1 VLKFDLHTHHKRCAH
16 ADGDIRDYIEAA
28 IKEGLHVIGISD
40 HAPYLASEDDHP
52 NPRIAMAKSEF
63 PGYVSEMLDL
73 KEQYRGRIEVL
84 LGVESDFFPEH
95 VNLYRDIYARYPFD
109 YVIGSVHH
117 SGGDRI
123 FNRNRF
129 KELSDEQK
137 LEMKETYYDLILQSA
152 RSGMFQILGHIDAMK
167 VYFTDMGQ
175 VQTPAVDRALKG
187 IAECGTAIE
196 LNTSGV
202 KTCGSWYPAD
212 DILERALYYGVDVTF
227 GSDAHSPSR
236 VAGDWEEARER
247 LKQIGFQ
254 RWVYFRKRQKQFVP
268 L

>member
-1 VLKFDLHTHHKRCAH
+1 
-16 ADGDIRDYIEAA
+16 
-28 IKEGLHVIGISD
+28 
-40 HAPYLASEDDHP
+40 
-52 NPRIAMAKSEF
+52 MAKSEF
-63 PGYVSEMLDL
+63 PGYVSEMIEL
-73 KEQYRGRIEVL
+73 KEQYRGRIEIL

-95 VNLYRDIYARYPFD
+95 VQLYREVYAQYPFD

-129 KELSDEQK
+129 KELLDEQR

-152 RSGMFQILGHIDAMK
+152 RSGIFQILGHIDAMK

-175 VQTPAVDRALKG
+175 VQTPAVDRALQG

-196 LNTSGV
+196 VNTSGV

-212 DILERALYYGVDVTF
+212 DILERALFYGVDVTF
-227 GSDAHSPSR
+227 GSDAHSPAR
-236 VAGDWEEARER
+236 VADDWEEARER

-254 RWVYFRKRQKQFVP
+254 RWVYFRRRQKQIIP